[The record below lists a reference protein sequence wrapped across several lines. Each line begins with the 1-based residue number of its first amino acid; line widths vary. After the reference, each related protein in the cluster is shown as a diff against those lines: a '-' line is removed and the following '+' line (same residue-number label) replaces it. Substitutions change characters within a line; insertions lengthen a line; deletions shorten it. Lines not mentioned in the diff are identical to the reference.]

1 MNSQSLTPQQ
11 EIRMQVIRSIIAGND
26 PELKK
31 QVLALISEG
40 WNPVDENLSTV
51 SIFLHH
57 ISIVTYMLLCSR
69 PALI

>member
-11 EIRMQVIRSIIAGND
+11 EIRMQVIQSIIAGND

-51 SIFLHH
+51 SIF
-57 ISIVTYMLLCSR
+57 
-69 PALI
+69 